1 MKKLLFAILF
11 TFCGITHCAHAAQMI
26 NVEYIH
32 LLIEQKWGLSIPYN
46 PSVMNPKV
54 AANMEYLLGMVDIT
68 NKKLNST
75 ATTDYLHSE
84 YATKYAADTVAAIG

>member
-1 MKKLLFAILF
+1 MRKLLILLGF
-11 TFCGITHCAHAAQMI
+11 MGCLFCNSAHAGQMV

-46 PSVMNPKV
+46 PNVTNPKV
-54 AANMEYLLGMVDIT
+54 AANMEYLLGMVDIA
-68 NKKLNST
+68 NKRLNGD

-84 YATKYAADTVAAIG
+84 YA